1 MEIQLLVKI
10 MHMSVAALLILAIV
24 LRATTLFVGTVD
36 GQPSAKGRVAFVAL
50 QHLSLTLVA
59 LTGIVALFLKDFQ
72 VEPWFY
78 AKVVLF
84 LVLVSSLIKTYRKDT
99 SVDLA
104 QRRAGLVLAVVAL
117 VSIIGLVIIKPN
129 FG

>member
-10 MHMSVAALLILAIV
+10 MHMSVAALLILAIA
-24 LRATTLFVGTVD
+24 LRATTLFVGTLD
-36 GQPSAKGRVAFVAL
+36 GQPSTKARVALVGL
-50 QHLSLTLVA
+50 QHLALTLVA
-59 LTGIVALFLKDFQ
+59 LTGIVALLLKDFQ

-84 LVLVSSLIKTYRKDT
+84 LVLVSSLMKTYRKDT

-104 QRRAGLVLAVVAL
+104 QRRAGLFLAVVAL
-117 VSIIGLVIIKPN
+117 IGIIGLVIIKPN

>member
-10 MHMSVAALLILAIV
+10 MHMSVAALLILAIA

-36 GQPSAKGRVAFVAL
+36 GQPSTKGRIAFVAL
-50 QHLSLTLVA
+50 QHLALTLVA

-72 VEPWFY
+72 VESWFY
-78 AKVVLF
+78 AKIVLFVVLI
-84 LVLVSSLIKTYRKDT
+84 SSLIKTYRKDT
-99 SVDLA
+99 SVDLV
-104 QRRAGLVLAVVAL
+104 QRRAGLILTIVTLIAIV
-117 VSIIGLVIIKPN
+117 GLVIMKPT

>member
-10 MHMSVAALLILAIV
+10 MHMSVAALLMLAIV
-24 LRATTLFVGTVD
+24 LRATTLFVGTVN

>member
-10 MHMSVAALLILAIV
+10 MHMSVAALLILAIA
-24 LRATTLFVGTVD
+24 LRATTLFVGILD
-36 GQPSAKGRVAFVAL
+36 GQPSTKARVALVGL
-50 QHLSLTLVA
+50 QHLALTLVA
-59 LTGIVALFLKDFQ
+59 LTGIVALLLKDFQ

-84 LVLVSSLIKTYRKDT
+84 LVLVSSLMKTYRKDT

-104 QRRAGLVLAVVAL
+104 QRRAGLFLAVIAL
-117 VSIIGLVIIKPN
+117 IGIIGLVIIKPN

>member
-10 MHMSVAALLILAIV
+10 MHMSVAALLMLAIV